1 MIIDRTP
8 YTSHALHEAVEVLH
22 HYKTQSSSK
31 QESHHWVC
39 EVCGLPYCGSA
50 PVACDG
56 CGRSD
61 ALISHETPRAEMFHR
76 W

>member
-8 YTSHALHEAVEVLH
+8 HTSNALNEAVKVLH
-22 HYKTQSSSK
+22 HYETQSVSK

-39 EVCGLPYCGSA
+39 EICGLPHSGSA
-50 PVACDG
+50 PSACDG

-61 ALISHETPRAEMFHR
+61 TLISSETPRAEMFRR